1 MQTKNIKFL
10 VIVFAVLL
18 VITAIPWA
26 KEKMGA
32 KEKTVDKFENV
43 SVNLAQFSKEN
54 TEKISISKGEEKIDL
69 VFKDGVWMLGDKE
82 VSAEK
87 MDSLFT
93 NLKVAKVQ
101 KESSKNKDNQ
111 AKFEVDQE
119 QAIVLSITANGN
131 ESVFFIGKNGPSFDS
146 FYARQKGIVNVYL
159 VEGNLKNILLLD
171 EAEWIKSE
179 DESAETEKTPATIEM
194 PR

>member
-1 MQTKNIKFL
+1 MQPKNIKFL
-10 VIVFAVLL
+10 AIVFAVLL

-43 SVNLAQFSKEN
+43 SVNLTQFSKEN

-69 VFKDGVWMLGDKE
+69 VFKDGIWMLGDKE

-87 MDSLFT
+87 MDALFA

-119 QAIVLSITANGN
+119 QATVLSITANDN
-131 ESVFFIGKNGPSFDS
+131 ESVFFIGKNGPSYDS

-171 EAEWIKSE
+171 ETEWLKSE
-179 DESAETEKTPATIEM
+179 ETTTESETAPPVLEM
-194 PR
+194 P